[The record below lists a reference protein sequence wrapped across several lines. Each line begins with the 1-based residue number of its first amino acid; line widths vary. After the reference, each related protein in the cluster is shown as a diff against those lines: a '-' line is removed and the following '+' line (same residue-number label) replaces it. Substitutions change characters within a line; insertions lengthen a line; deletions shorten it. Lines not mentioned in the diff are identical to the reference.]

1 MTSVLVDARELTG
14 ESSASGVGT
23 TIRGLLTGLAAN
35 GTDVRALAEARLDL
49 PTGVT
54 RVPIQR
60 FVQGGRRRAVLEHE
74 LRLPLELH
82 RDDAAVFHNP
92 LFHPPWRV
100 DRPWVQTLYDV
111 IPLVRP
117 DAHTE
122 VLRRRWR
129 RFTPRYRK
137 ADAVVAISRH
147 AADEG
152 TRVLGLDPRKV
163 EVVPLA
169 AWPGYRPAGPDDA
182 VPDDLPYL
190 LVVGEYSH
198 RKGFGDAFQVAA
210 AVAEAGLPHRLVV
223 AGRVPAHVADELDA
237 LVRASPRPDR
247 IDVRG
252 FVPDLAALYRHAALV
267 LVPTRY
273 EGFGL
278 PALEGMASGVP
289 VVSYDNSSLPE
300 VVGDGGLLVP
310 DGDISAL
317 AEATIRVLREPAL
330 AEDLRGRGLV
340 RAATFSWARAA
351 AGYAAIYDQ
360 VAR

>member
-1 MTSVLVDARELTG
+1 VTSVLLDARELTG

-23 TIRGLLTGLAAN
+23 TIRGLLTGLAGR
-35 GTDVRALAEARLDL
+35 GTDVRALAEPRLEL
-49 PTGVT
+49 PAGVT

-74 LRLPLELH
+74 LRLPLELR

-122 VLRRRWR
+122 VLRKRWR

-152 TRVLGLDPRKV
+152 TRVLGLDPHKV

-169 AWPGYRPAGPDDA
+169 AWSGYRPAGPDE
-182 VPDDLPYL
+182 VRDDGPPYL

-198 RKGFGDAFQVAA
+198 RKGFADAFAVAA
-210 AVAEAGLPHRLVV
+210 AVADAGLPHRLVV
-223 AGRVPAHVADELDA
+223 AGRVPPHVAGELDA
-237 LVRASPRPDR
+237 LVGAAPRPDR

-252 FVPDLAALYRHAALV
+252 FVPDLGALYRHADLV

-300 VVGDGGLLVP
+300 VVGDGGVLVP
-310 DGDISAL
+310 DGDVVAL
-317 AEATIRVLREPAL
+317 ADAAVRVLREPAL
-330 AEDLRGRGLV
+330 AEDLRGRGRD
-340 RAATFSWARAA
+340 RAATFSWDRVAE
-351 AGYAAIYDQ
+351 GYAEIYDR